1 MYYALCGIPGGELG
15 ELKEF
20 PTTIRVMEGYEVFG
34 PLQRKRI
41 DWRQEMFQEEEEI
54 ELELE
59 QAALKPDES
68 EVAGQG
74 GG

>member
-1 MYYALCGIPGGELG
+1 
-15 ELKEF
+15 
-20 PTTIRVMEGYEVFG
+20 
-34 PLQRKRI
+34 
-41 DWRQEMFQEEEEI
+41 MFQEEEEI

-68 EVAGQG
+68 AVAGQG